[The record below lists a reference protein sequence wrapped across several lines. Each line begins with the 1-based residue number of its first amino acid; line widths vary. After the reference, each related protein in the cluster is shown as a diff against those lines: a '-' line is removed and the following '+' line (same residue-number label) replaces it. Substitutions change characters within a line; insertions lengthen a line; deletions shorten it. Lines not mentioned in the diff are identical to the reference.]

1 MDSDTDNLLFRLREL
16 TEKAEAK
23 AKAQGNWGLARD
35 ILRESVSLQV
45 LFARPEVRSPL
56 PGTLEQVPWYVP
68 NEGARSISK
77 PTSKCIDDG
86 ILSPL
91 AEVLDLD
98 A

>member
-45 LFARPEVRSPL
+45 LFARPEVQSPL
-56 PGTLEQVPWYVP
+56 HGRLGLAPEVTEYGTEGLYRMERGQVYGTAGAGAPQTKEQS
-68 NEGARSISK
+68 R
-77 PTSKCIDDG
+77 
-86 ILSPL
+86 
-91 AEVLDLD
+91 
-98 A
+98 